1 MAKSKRFITIF
12 IGLIFLLSLS
22 FFTVSVNAAG
32 INLISDVVIT
42 NGDFEDY
49 TMTSDWWG
57 NNPNDWKIQSTNASY
72 QINKAANGFDG
83 GKYLTLTVDQAN
95 AQNNDFVFTTKKYLS
110 ITENIPYKFGVKFIT
125 KDVENSYCYLSV
137 TLYDISNLEIGT
149 FKGENTFASKANEW
163 TDVSVLVPA
172 TVGAVKAK
180 LTITADIDTDSGLD
194 FAYGKIALL
203 STDEG
208 ASIRLAKDTPGL
220 RFTAKVDKTAYDNFY
235 KNYGGEV
242 GVIIVPVDYVQS
254 VGEFTVDALVLAG
267 KNFLQIQAKQWN
279 NSSTI
284 EQDGYYGF
292 SCAIVNIKPNNV
304 KREFCARS
312 YLKYTVD
319 GNTFYLYGEYNYSDH
334 ARSIYGVA
342 NKAMEEID
350 VYDDFEQQIITAYA
364 SGQIPTFN

>member
-22 FFTVSVNAAG
+22 FSIVSVNATG

-72 QINKAANGFDG
+72 QINKAENGFDG
-83 GKYLTLTVDQAN
+83 GKYLTLTVDPSN
-95 AQNNDFVFTTKKYLS
+95 AENNEFIFTTKKYLS
-110 ITENIPYKFGVKFIT
+110 VTENIPYQFGVKFIT
-125 KDVENSYCYLSV
+125 KDVENSNCYLSV

-163 TDVSVLVPA
+163 ADVSVLVPA

-203 STDEG
+203 STDVG
-208 ASIRLAKDTPGL
+208 ASIRLSKDTPGL

-235 KNYGGEV
+235 KNYGAEV
-242 GVIIVPVDYVQS
+242 GIIIVPVDYVQS

-267 KNFLQIQAKQWN
+267 KNYLQIQAKQWN
-279 NSSTI
+279 NFSTI
-284 EQDGYYGF
+284 EKDGYYGF

-342 NKAMEEID
+342 NKAMEEIEF
-350 VYDDFEQQIITAYA
+350 YDDFEQQIITAYA